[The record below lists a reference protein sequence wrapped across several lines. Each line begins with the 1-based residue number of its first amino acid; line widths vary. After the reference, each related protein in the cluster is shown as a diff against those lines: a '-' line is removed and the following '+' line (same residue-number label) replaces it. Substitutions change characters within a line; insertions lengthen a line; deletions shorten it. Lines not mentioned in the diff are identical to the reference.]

1 MPGTGSVVNGR
12 RNKKTKPPLAD
23 CSAYLRCRANR
34 VSSCLENI
42 YLSQALI
49 MSSPAFTIDSV
60 HKPGPN
66 IVRFGMLT
74 FLASEAMLFSGLICG
89 YMVLRAG
96 AGSSWQM
103 PEALKNGYTLIK
115 TLIATGCLLAS
126 SFTLHFS
133 ELRLIRNVKGGKLLL
148 ALTILLG
155 VLFLSNQAD
164 EWRNLFHEGFWFNTA
179 GIMGSSFFVLTGF
192 HGCHVAIGVILLIVT
207 LIRALTGKIT
217 PQKHGFLECTGL
229 YWHFVDIVWV
239 FLFTILYI
247 L

>member
-1 MPGTGSVVNGR
+1 M
-12 RNKKTKPPLAD
+12 
-23 CSAYLRCRANR
+23 SASA
-34 VSSCLENI
+34 V
-42 YLSQALI
+42 A
-49 MSSPAFTIDSV
+49 IDSV
-60 HKPGPN
+60 PHKVGPN

-96 AGSSWQM
+96 AGSAWQM
-103 PEALKNGYTLIK
+103 PEGLKGGFVLIK
-115 TLIATGCLLAS
+115 TIAATACLLAS

-133 ELRLIRNVKGGKLLL
+133 ESRLIKGTRYGKMLLI
-148 ALTILLG
+148 LTILLG
-155 VLFLSNQAD
+155 ALFLSNQAD

-179 GIMGSSFFVLTGF
+179 GIMGSCFFVLTGF
-192 HGCHVAIGVILLIVT
+192 HGCHVAIGVLLLIIS
-207 LIRALTGKIT
+207 LIRAFTGNIT

>member
-1 MPGTGSVVNGR
+1 M
-12 RNKKTKPPLAD
+12 
-23 CSAYLRCRANR
+23 SASA
-34 VSSCLENI
+34 I
-42 YLSQALI
+42 A
-49 MSSPAFTIDSV
+49 IDSAPHAP
-60 HKPGPN
+60 HKVGPN
-66 IVRFGMLT
+66 IVRFGMFT

-96 AGSSWQM
+96 AGSAWQM
-103 PEALKNGYTLIK
+103 PEGLKGGFVLIK
-115 TLIATGCLLAS
+115 TIGATACLLAS

-133 ELRLIRNVKGGKLLL
+133 ESRLIKGTRHGKLLL
-148 ALTILLG
+148 ILTIVLG
-155 VLFLSNQAD
+155 TLFLSNQAD

-179 GIMGSSFFVLTGF
+179 GIMGSCFFVLTGF
-192 HGCHVAIGVILLIVT
+192 HGCHVAIGVILLIVS
-207 LIRALTGKIT
+207 LIRALTGNIT

>member
-1 MPGTGSVVNGR
+1 M
-12 RNKKTKPPLAD
+12 
-23 CSAYLRCRANR
+23 SASA
-34 VSSCLENI
+34 V
-42 YLSQALI
+42 A
-49 MSSPAFTIDSV
+49 IDSV
-60 HKPGPN
+60 PHKVGPN
-66 IVRFGMLT
+66 VVRFGMLT

-96 AGSSWQM
+96 AGSAWQM
-103 PEALKNGYTLIK
+103 PEGLRGGFVLIK
-115 TLIATGCLLAS
+115 TIAATACLIAS

-133 ELRLIRNVKGGKLLL
+133 ESRLIKGTRHGKLLL
-148 ALTILLG
+148 ILTILLG
-155 VLFLSNQAD
+155 TLFLCNQAD

-179 GIMGSSFFVLTGF
+179 GIMGSCFFVLTGF
-192 HGCHVAIGVILLIVT
+192 HGCHVAIGVILLIVS
-207 LIRALTGKIT
+207 LIRALTGNIT

>member
-1 MPGTGSVVNGR
+1 M
-12 RNKKTKPPLAD
+12 
-23 CSAYLRCRANR
+23 SASA
-34 VSSCLENI
+34 V
-42 YLSQALI
+42 A
-49 MSSPAFTIDSV
+49 IDSV
-60 HKPGPN
+60 PHKVGPN

-96 AGSSWQM
+96 AGSAWQM
-103 PEALKNGYTLIK
+103 PEGLKGGFVLIK
-115 TLIATGCLLAS
+115 TIAATACLLAS

-133 ELRLIRNVKGGKLLL
+133 ESRLIKGTRYGKLLL
-148 ALTILLG
+148 ILTILLG
-155 VLFLSNQAD
+155 TLFLSNQAD

-179 GIMGSSFFVLTGF
+179 GIMGSCFFVLTGF
-192 HGCHVAIGVILLIVT
+192 HGCHVAIGVLLLIIS
-207 LIRALTGKIT
+207 LIRAFTGNIT

-229 YWHFVDIVWV
+229 YWHFVDVVWV